1 MKSASVLKFL
11 SKLYVDK
18 LYVDMINTQGTTKT
32 FSESLDLNRLEQ
44 EVLVRLLSNA
54 AVFWKPIKIFREAK
68 ETVNEVIFELKV
80 DETEF
85 YVVRRKQTDAKVIC
99 LSPRELAI
107 ARLIAQGLPN
117 KTIGS
122 KLEISPCT
130 VSTYLRRIFGKLGV
144 TSRAAMVARLMQDNV
159 LQN

>member
-1 MKSASVLKFL
+1 M
-11 SKLYVDK
+11 
-18 LYVDMINTQGTTKT
+18 MNTQ
-32 FSESLDLNRLEQ
+32 ESNKNNADSFDLNRLEQ
-44 EVLVRLLSNA
+44 DVLIRVLSQA
-54 AVFWKPIKIFREAK
+54 AVFWKPIKVFQNAK
-68 ETVNEVIFELKV
+68 ETINEVIFELKI

-85 YVVRRKQTDAKVIC
+85 YLVRRKPTDTKAVC

-107 ARLIAQGLPN
+107 ARLVAQGLPN

-122 KLEISPCT
+122 TLKISPCT

-159 LQN
+159 LRN